1 MFDLE
6 TAITNWRRSAE
17 STWRADAAALAELE
31 DHLREEVAALIRLG
45 HGGDEAW
52 GMASAKLGEP
62 TALAREFSKLNRLAP
77 ADRLVV
83 GMLLGIAALSVGCL
97 AFLVVARSADLLA
110 KPLLATHVIVI
121 TLGYGTGLLA
131 AAAAGYGTIRTL
143 VARRPVPALQGVLLR
158 LVRLA
163 TLATV
168 TLTAVGFAL
177 GAMFAR
183 GEWGRA
189 FIASPQEIGA
199 LLVII
204 SFAVA
209 ATMAWQSAMP
219 ARVSLAI
226 ATGGGGII
234 LAAWFGVSAHKYGY
248 PSLLAVIGFGGLG
261 VCLALAALS
270 LLARDK
276 LTSA

>member
-6 TAITNWRRSAE
+6 TAITSWRRSAE

-31 DHLREEVAALIRLG
+31 DHLREEVAALIRSG

-52 GMASAKLGEP
+52 RMASAKLGEP
-62 TALAREFSKLNRLAP
+62 ASLAREFSKLNRLAP

-97 AFLVVARSADLLA
+97 TILVVARSAEVLA

-131 AAAAGYGTIRTL
+131 AAAAGYGTMRTL
-143 VARRPVPALQGVLLR
+143 VARRPVPALQGVVLR
-158 LVRLA
+158 VVRLT
-163 TLATV
+163 TLVSVSLTV
-168 TLTAVGFAL
+168 FGFVL
-177 GAMFAR
+177 GAIWAH

-189 FIASPQEIGA
+189 FTASSEEIGA

-219 ARVSLAI
+219 ARISLAI
-226 ATGGGGII
+226 ATGSGGII
-234 LAAWFGVSAHKYGY
+234 LAAWLGVSANRYGY
-248 PSLLAVIGFGGLG
+248 PGLSTLIGFGGLG
-261 VCLALAALS
+261 ACLALAALS

-276 LTSA
+276 LVGV